1 MFPAVIVEQ
10 VPAADLMQ
18 VYSGLE
24 ADEVTNGIMA
34 DATLDVVEEPI
45 MGGDVGLSGEQQSG
59 SVPCESQSMNQSPKQ
74 QQPVCDVGC
83 CEAVNAKMNV

>member
-1 MFPAVIVEQ
+1 MFPSVIVEQ

-24 ADEVTNGIMA
+24 SDEVTNGIMA

-45 MGGDVGLSGEQQSG
+45 LGGDVGLSGEQLSG
-59 SVPCESQSMNQSPKQ
+59 GSETV
-74 QQPVCDVGC
+74 
-83 CEAVNAKMNV
+83 

>member
-24 ADEVTNGIMA
+24 TDEVTNGIMV
-34 DATLDVVEEPI
+34 DTMQDVVEENI
-45 MGGDVGLSGEQQSG
+45 MVGDVGLSGEFTMTY
-59 SVPCESQSMNQSPKQ
+59 VT
-74 QQPVCDVGC
+74 
-83 CEAVNAKMNV
+83 